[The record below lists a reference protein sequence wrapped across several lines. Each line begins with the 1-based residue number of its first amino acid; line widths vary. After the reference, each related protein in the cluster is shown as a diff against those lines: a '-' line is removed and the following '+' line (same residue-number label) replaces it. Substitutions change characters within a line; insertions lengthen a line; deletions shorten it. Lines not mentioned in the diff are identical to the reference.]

1 MSGKPVRLSIAV
13 GASFSLIIVMV
24 LATAWIT
31 QSGSRQLQDET
42 ALVERGIRV
51 ELTLL
56 EVEKLLVDGETGQR
70 GYLYTGLEPYLEPYD
85 NAVKILPQ
93 RLGELRAQVVNPK
106 VLSLC
111 EDLEPLVQSKL
122 DIMRKTVELRGS
134 GKPEEA
140 RAIVLSGR
148 GKDIMDEFRG
158 KVAEI
163 QALQEE
169 VMAERRKA
177 VDQSTRDVWLFT
189 LTGTL
194 LVIVCAVFCT
204 WFLVRRVVPSV
215 AQVAHRVGSAL
226 AQLSSTAEE
235 NEAVATDQ
243 AAAVAETSATTEELN
258 VSFRHVSDQAENALF
273 RASQS
278 LEVAN
283 LGSGTVEATLNG
295 VIKLEE
301 KVKAVAEQI
310 ARLTEHTANIG
321 VITSFVTEVANQT
334 NMLALNAAVEAARAG
349 ENGRGFAVVAA
360 EIRKLAEQSKASAN
374 RITALV
380 GDTQQSTQLT
390 AAASAEGSRTVEE
403 VKKLTNETAA
413 SFKSISTS
421 MHSVVESAQ
430 QASLN
435 VRQQML
441 AVQQVADAMSAISN
455 GARQTSAGLSQTRIA
470 LTEIKQSTEELA
482 DIF

>member
-1 MSGKPVRLSIAV
+1 M
-13 GASFSLIIVMV
+13 LIILLVMGS
-24 LATAWIT
+24 AWVT
-31 QSGSRQLQDET
+31 RTGSQQLQEQT
-42 ALVERGIRV
+42 ALVERGVRI
-51 ELTLL
+51 ELLL
-56 EVEKLLVDGETGQR
+56 LDVEKLLVDGETGQR
-70 GYLYTGLEPYLEPYD
+70 GYLYTGLDDYLEPY
-85 NAVKILPQ
+85 NGALAALPRRMTELNSLILNPRVKELTHDLDPLIQ
-93 RLGELRAQVVNPK
+93 RKLDFLRETIELRRQ
-106 VLSLC
+106 
-111 EDLEPLVQSKL
+111 
-122 DIMRKTVELRGS
+122 
-134 GKPEEA
+134 GKADEA
-140 RAIVLSGR
+140 RTLTLSGR
-148 GKDIMDEFRG
+148 GKEAMDKFRN

-163 QALQEE
+163 QLAEE
-169 VMAERRKA
+169 GVMQERRA
-177 VDQSTRDVWLFT
+177 TVDETARRVWLVT

-215 AQVAHRVGSAL
+215 ANIAHRVGSAL
-226 AQLSSTAEE
+226 AELSSAAEE

-283 LGSGTVEATLNG
+283 VGSGTVEATLNG
-295 VIKLEE
+295 VLKLEE
-301 KVKAVAEQI
+301 KVKAVADQI

-413 SFKSISTS
+413 SFKSISNS

-435 VRQQML
+435 VRQQMM

-470 LTEIKQSTEELA
+470 LREIKQSTGELEG
-482 DIF
+482 IF